1 MSVDNESK
9 GLLIVLSGPS
19 GVGKGTVCNELFRIN
34 DNIIYSVSVTTRQ
47 PRKGETDGKDY
58 FFSSKNNFFKMIE
71 NNELLEWA
79 EVYGN
84 YYGTPRQFVDKNL
97 KNGKDVILELDIQG
111 ALQVQKSFP
120 EGVFI
125 FLLPPSISEL
135 EERIKRRGTETKED
149 LDKRVGAAKEEIYIA
164 REYHYVIVNK
174 EVNSSASTINS
185 IIQAEKCK
193 FNRYG
198 EELIKEVIKK

>member
-1 MSVDNESK
+1 MSVDNGSN

-19 GVGKGTVCNELFRIN
+19 GVGKGTVRDELFRVN
-34 DNIIYSVSVTTRQ
+34 DNIIYSVSITTRQ

-84 YYGTPRQFVDKNL
+84 YYGTPRQFVEKNL
-97 KNGKDVILELDIQG
+97 ENGKDVILELDIQG
-111 ALQVQKSFP
+111 ALQVQDSFP

-135 EERIKRRGTETKED
+135 KERIKRRGTEAKED
-149 LDKRVGAAKEEIYIA
+149 LDKRLGAAKEEIYIA